1 MATWTFAVNRSA
13 SCIVRTSRRC
23 YGVFPPAE
31 PPNPRDRA
39 SVQLRGRAVCQHCT
53 VARSAR
59 WPLGRGHPRHLPP
72 SRARAECLFVAG
84 RTSVRVCLAA
94 SLALTRRG
102 RRPARTARTPWRR
115 SVACTASHEC
125 GGSGPRW
132 PHALGAP
139 CFPVR
144 SARTLLVRGLR
155 GTREGSR
162 CPVAVPAICDRLN
175 VANGTNPVAKAASEV
190 VPIGLLFAVWGGR
203 AEPKFAANLIA
214 SAACGQSIIGRIGGC
229 RRT

>member
-13 SCIVRTSRRC
+13 SRSSER
-23 YGVFPPAE
+23 
-31 PPNPRDRA
+31 
-39 SVQLRGRAVCQHCT
+39 RAVATASSHQLNRPT
-53 VARSAR
+53 LVTARRFSSAAGPCVSTALSPGPR
-59 WPLGRGHPRHLPP
+59 AGPLGRGHPRHLPP

-115 SVACTASHEC
+115 SVAVCRGRRTRSQ
-125 GGSGPRW
+125 PRW

-144 SARTLLVRGLR
+144 SARTLLVR
-155 GTREGSR
+155 
-162 CPVAVPAICDRLN
+162 
-175 VANGTNPVAKAASEV
+175 
-190 VPIGLLFAVWGGR
+190 
-203 AEPKFAANLIA
+203 
-214 SAACGQSIIGRIGGC
+214 
-229 RRT
+229 RRTPIRGAERDHPGPGGLCASVPPRHAPLSCCRALGLDASVGADGLVRSGAFDLAL